1 MIRYFF
7 LLFGL
12 ILLVFQ
18 HNASAEWQGVVSF
31 NGVERYGIDF
41 SDEAPSHI
49 YGNDVY
55 WLFGNKN
62 ENGADAQRNLFK
74 VNLLTGL
81 SEEVTFSTP
90 YSLIGNSTVIYK
102 NKIFSVGGQ
111 KNNQRN
117 HAMNTL
123 VSYDLDSREIE
134 YLPSSSLSRTG
145 SCTLPYNGN
154 LYVFGGKGFDTFNK
168 GKLKIDDDGFYY
180 TDLVET
186 PTLRPEIQKY
196 NIARKKW
203 TILEQQKL
211 LPGSLSCSQINQHF
225 YFVGRNTYH
234 DPVGELYHY
243 DLINNAWATIKL
255 PTPLSYARLTTVG
268 DRVVVVGKQ
277 DFSVGQIWEM
287 YVYDTKAGS
296 WSEKITTPS
305 NSAFVSIHGSEKGIY
320 LVELSS
326 SSDEQNTSY
335 KIYHY
340 DTALTNA
347 NQLLDV
353 YLESQFITAEE
364 SNDIFTIQSI
374 GANNLVSITLNDTSK
389 YEQITQTKS
398 GKDLKD
404 ITKQL
409 YEYIYDDFD
418 FIVYITNENELTK
431 QTGTRFHMS
440 LANDIK
446 GIGRDLYNISDSYG
460 SARNLESLI
469 VLKHKND
476 IIYGPSLHE
485 FMHRWGNYLKGPL
498 DSERQYSWFEP
509 STFNGSHWDFLSHGG
524 QLGGWQQED
533 FNYRLLPDENQYLL
547 NNSLEGRVDFSPHGL
562 GNNFY
567 PYSKLELYLMG
578 AVDFTEIPSLIE
590 PAHKPIDTGMYPFYE
605 ISQFNKID
613 KEELIRINGN
623 REPNVYTSDKELN
636 ALFVVIS
643 KENLSYSEWGHYK
656 KQVDNF
662 ILKGTD
668 EYTRLNNFWE
678 ATNGLVSLAN
688 IPYHLFLKENLLT
701 KLKSIEKPKVKL
713 PEKLVIKLEGN
724 DNFILAHEE
733 PFLKLLDMAEVEHE
747 YSTAYNLIH
756 NLPNKLEKGH
766 HVIEFTASSNINSSD
781 LETVSV
787 YIDRDTDGD
796 GHIDLLDE
804 FPANPNE
811 WADFDKD
818 GLGNNEDLDDDN
830 DGLSDISEQQH
841 GTDPLNP
848 DSDQDGITDG
858 KEIELGSN
866 PLDANEDIDGDGYTN
881 LEEKLLG
888 SDPLE
893 SSDYPQ
899 PFPAWINVIFEN

>member
-1 MIRYFF
+1 MLRFF
-7 LLFGL
+7 LLFLGFT
-12 ILLVFQ
+12 LLVLQ
-18 HNASAEWQGVVSF
+18 HKALAEWQEVISF
-31 NGVERYGIDF
+31 KGVERYGIDF

-62 ENGADAQRNLFK
+62 ENGAYAQRNLFK

-81 SEEVTFSTP
+81 SEEVTLSTP
-90 YSLIGNSTVIYK
+90 YSLIGNSTVLYK

-123 VSYDLDSREIE
+123 VSYDLDSGEIE
-134 YLPSSSLSRTG
+134 YLPSSPLSRSG

-168 GKLKIDDDGFYY
+168 SKLKIDDDGFYY
-180 TDLVET
+180 TDLAER

-196 NIARKKW
+196 DIAQKKW
-203 TILEQQKL
+203 SILQQEKL

-234 DPVGELYHY
+234 DSVGELYHF
-243 DLINNAWATIKL
+243 DLINSAWTTIQL
-255 PTPLSYARLTTVG
+255 PAPLSYARLTTVG
-268 DRVVVVGKQ
+268 DKVVVVGKQ

-287 YVYDTKAGS
+287 YVYDTKVGS
-296 WSEKITTPS
+296 WSERITTPS
-305 NSAFVSIHGSEKGIY
+305 SSAFVTIRGSEKGIY
-320 LVELSS
+320 LIEVSS
-326 SSDEQNTSY
+326 TSDEQNTSY
-335 KIYHY
+335 KIFHY
-340 DTALTNA
+340 DTAVTNA

-353 YLESQFITAEE
+353 YSESQFITAEE
-364 SNDIFTIQSI
+364 SNDIFKIQSI
-374 GANNLVSITLNDTSK
+374 GANNLLSITLNTSK

-404 ITKQL
+404 ITKKL

-418 FIVYITNENELTK
+418 FIVYITNESELTN
-431 QTGTRFHMS
+431 QTGTRFHMP

-446 GIGRDLYNISDSYG
+446 GIGVDLYNISDSYG
-460 SARNLESLI
+460 SAGNLESLI

-485 FMHRWGNYLKGPL
+485 FMHRWGNHLKGPL
-498 DSERQYSWFEP
+498 NSERQYSWFNP
-509 STFNGSHWDFLSHGG
+509 GTFNGSHWDFLSHGG

-547 NNSLEGRVDFSPHGL
+547 NNSLEGQVNFSPHGL
-562 GNNFY
+562 ANNFY

-578 AVDFTEIPSLIE
+578 AVGFTEIPDLIE

-613 KEELIRINGN
+613 KEELIRVNGN
-623 REPNVYTSDKELN
+623 REPNVYSSDKELN

-643 KENLSYSEWGHYK
+643 KEELSYSEWGHYK

-662 ILKGTD
+662 IYKGAD
-668 EYTRLNNFWE
+668 EYTRLYNFWE
-678 ATNGLVSLAN
+678 ATNGVISLSN
-688 IPYHLFLKENLLT
+688 LPYDSFLKENL
-701 KLKSIEKPKVKL
+701 KSKFGAVEKPKVTL
-713 PEKLVIKLEGN
+713 PEKLVIKLEGS
-724 DNFILAHEE
+724 DSFILAHEE
-733 PFLKLLDMAEVEHE
+733 PFLKLLDMAEIEHQF
-747 YSTAYNLIH
+747 SNAYRLTH
-756 NLPNKLEKGH
+756 NLPNKLEIGH
-766 HVIEFTASSNINSSD
+766 HLIEFTASSNINNSD
-781 LETVSV
+781 IRKVSIYV
-787 YIDRDTDGD
+787 DRDTDGD
-796 GHIDLLDE
+796 GYIDVLDE
-804 FPANPNE
+804 FPSNPSE
-811 WADFDKD
+811 WTDFDKD
-818 GLGNNEDLDDDN
+818 GLGNNEDPDDDN
-830 DGLSDISEQQH
+830 DGLSDIYEQQH

-858 KEIELGSN
+858 KEVQLGSN
-866 PLDANEDIDGDGYTN
+866 PLDANEDTDGDGYTN

-888 SDPLE
+888 TNPLLA
-893 SSDYPQ
+893 SDYPQ
-899 PFPAWINVIFEN
+899 PYPAWINVLFEN